1 MAAYGSDAA
10 LKPLQNAM
18 KMAKTAIQMDAENR
32 HRVILCLVSLLSES
46 LFKSHQKWSIALC
59 QQACY
64 LLSTSQVLP
73 TATISPPNKTLHVHN
88 SSRSLLLNRDS
99 DPVTTTYT
107 RVFSVIIVYS
117 WCSSIQHM
125 FFPPPPQEAYCEYL
139 RSINYISH
147 ALLDDAVAEGTIC
160 VHCVLNPVTQY
171 RKLLYPHYIV

>member
-18 KMAKTAIQMDAENR
+18 KMAKTAIQMDAENK

-46 LFKSHQKWSIALC
+46 LFKSHQKWSITLC

-88 SSRSLLLNRDS
+88 SSRSLFLNRI
-99 DPVTTTYT
+99 VIQWLQLFTCI
-107 RVFSVIIVYS
+107 SVIIVYS

-147 ALLDDAVAEGTIC
+147 ALLDDAVTDGTIC
-160 VHCVLNPVTQY
+160 VYVLNPVTQY
-171 RKLLYPHYIV
+171 RKRLYPHYIV